1 MADIGSAYLT
11 IFPSMDGFG
20 AKLASELNGINVS
33 AIGDRLG
40 DQIGDGISDGMGRA
54 TKGRPVSAVACRLCR
69 EPPWASLPS
78 SRGAA

>member
-1 MADIGSAYLT
+1 MANIGSAYLT

-20 AKLASELNGINVS
+20 AKLTSELNGINVS

-54 TKGRPVSAVACRLCR
+54 
-69 EPPWASLPS
+69 PPSRSTPS
-78 SRGAA
+78 WPPPSTATATWR